1 MERSVQTS
9 CAEKGRAR
17 NEDINSFVND
27 FNNLII

>member
-9 CAEKGRAR
+9 CGQNGRAR
-17 NEDINSFVND
+17 NEDINFFENN